1 VAILEKL
8 VDYIRAGS
16 LTTGGPSAAT
26 TIPRKIDLLGHSM
39 GSVISN
45 ALVASNPTIADGVIL
60 TGWGFDTGTIA
71 NPFGLTA
78 ATLQPKIASPMSQRW
93 SSYDNGWFTVVDIFA
108 YINAYV
114 TLSISRFRRLFTN
127 SSLQIFQSPLLRHEC
142 RSIFSEYKLASRHHG
157 SIDTW
162 SSQLPRTKCYSTSS
176 VPQVCRPSK
185 WQSTPK
191 LLTDTV

>member
-1 VAILEKL
+1 MVILEKI

-16 LTTGGPSAAT
+16 LTTGRPFAAT
-26 TIPRKIDLLGHSM
+26 TIPRKIVLLGHSM

-71 NPFGLTA
+71 NSFGLTV
-78 ATLQPKIASPMSQRW
+78 ATLQPKIASAMSQRW

-114 TLSISRFRRLFTN
+114 ILSSPHFR
-127 SSLQIFQSPLLRHEC
+127 S
-142 RSIFSEYKLASRHHG
+142 
-157 SIDTW
+157 
-162 SSQLPRTKCYSTSS
+162 
-176 VPQVCRPSK
+176 
-185 WQSTPK
+185 
-191 LLTDTV
+191 